1 MNNLNDPMTAEQIGA
16 KIEILRI
23 ANGFSIEEF
32 AKKVRLSPESYTK
45 IEAGRGQLGPAVLL
59 RILRA
64 LNTNSSEFYDESASF
79 IITNS
84 ESENTTLDG
93 VKDGIG
99 QSVGNVHLSFNVTNT
114 VHDKEIKLL
123 KDTIQK
129 FQQILDNFMQE
140 VVSSKQEISKSN
152 QKISQLESQLV
163 DLKNQLENK

>member
-64 LNTNSSEFYDESASF
+64 LNTNSSEFYDESTSF

-84 ESENTTLDG
+84 ESENTTQDG
-93 VKDGIG
+93 VG
-99 QSVGNVHLSFNVTNT
+99 QSVGNVNLSFTVTNT

-140 VVSSKQEISKSN
+140 VISSKQEISKSN
-152 QKISQLESQLV
+152 QKISQLESQLA